1 MRRALAV
8 GRLLAVGAWEVA
20 RANLRLARWVLDPLR
35 PNRPAFVRVPL
46 RVRKDAAITALSNLI
61 TLTPGTIAVD
71 VAPDHSHLLVHVF
84 DLQDETAV
92 VAEIQGSLERAVAE
106 VFE

>member
-1 MRRALAV
+1 VRRVWAV

-20 RANLRLARWVLDPLR
+20 RSNLRLAGWVLDPLR
-35 PNRPAFVRVPL
+35 GNRPGFVQVPL
-46 RVRKDAAITALSNLI
+46 RVRGDVAITVLSNWI

-71 VAPDHSHLLVHVF
+71 VAPDRSHLLVHVF
-84 DLQDETAV
+84 DLQDEAAA
-92 VAEIQGSLERAVAE
+92 VAEIRQRLEAAVAE